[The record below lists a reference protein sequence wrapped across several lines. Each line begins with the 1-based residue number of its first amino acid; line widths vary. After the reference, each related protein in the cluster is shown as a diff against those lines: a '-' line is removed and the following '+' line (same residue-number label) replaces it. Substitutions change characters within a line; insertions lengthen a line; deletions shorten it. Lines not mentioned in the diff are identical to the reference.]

1 MRPLLIVGC
10 GGLGLEVLSMAKDC
24 TKLFVQSEGSV
35 EDVELIVVGF
45 YDDGEP
51 RKVDADRVYGNK
63 LQYFHNMN
71 AVPED
76 ALFVV
81 AVGDP
86 VTRHKLFGQFISAGL
101 QPVTLI
107 HRSAVVD
114 NTATIGQ
121 GCILCPNTFVGP
133 FAAIGQNSI
142 INNYSSVAHDAKI
155 GCSCV
160 LHPYATLSGFAT
172 VGSYS
177 LLATRAT
184 VLVSTNMGAFS
195 KLSAGSI
202 LNTDTK
208 DGSLA
213 VGNPAKHRVMF
224 RDPTENSS

>member
-121 GCILCPNTFVGP
+121 GCICLLYTSPSP
-133 FAAIGQNSI
+133 RDKRQSRMP
-142 INNYSSVAHDAKI
+142 SSA
-155 GCSCV
+155 
-160 LHPYATLSGFAT
+160 
-172 VGSYS
+172 
-177 LLATRAT
+177 
-184 VLVSTNMGAFS
+184 
-195 KLSAGSI
+195 
-202 LNTDTK
+202 
-208 DGSLA
+208 
-213 VGNPAKHRVMF
+213 
-224 RDPTENSS
+224 

>member
-1 MRPLLIVGC
+1 MRSLLIVGC
-10 GGLGLEVLSMAKDC
+10 GGLGLEVLSIAKDC
-24 TKLFVQSEGSV
+24 SKRIVQPEGRG
-35 EDVELIVVGF
+35 ENVELEVVGF

-51 RKVDADRVYGNK
+51 RKGDADRVYGGN
-63 LQYFHNMN
+63 LQYFNN
-71 AVPED
+71 FEAVPEN
-76 ALFVV
+76 AFFVV

-86 VTRHKLFGQFISAGL
+86 GARHKLFEKCISAGL
-101 QPVTLI
+101 KPVTLI
-107 HRSAVVD
+107 HSSAVVD
-114 NTATIGQ
+114 RTAEIGQ
-121 GCILCPNTFVGP
+121 GSILCPNSFVGP
-133 FAAIGQNSI
+133 FATIGHNSI

-155 GCSCV
+155 GDSCV
-160 LHPYATLSGFAT
+160 LHPYATLSGFAS
-172 VGSYS
+172 VGPYS

-195 KLSAGSI
+195 KLSAGSV

>member
-1 MRPLLIVGC
+1 MRPLVIVGC
-10 GGLGLEVLSMAKDC
+10 GGLGLEVLSMARDC
-24 TKLFVQSEGSV
+24 TKLCVQPQGIV
-35 EDVELIVVGF
+35 EDVELTVVGF

-51 RKVDADRVYGNK
+51 RKVDADRVSGNK
-63 LQYFHNMN
+63 LQFFDNMN
-71 AVPED
+71 AVPEN
-76 ALFVV
+76 AFFVV

-86 VTRHKLFGQFISAGL
+86 FTRHKLFEQCIAAGL

-114 NTATIGQ
+114 NTAAIGP
-121 GCILCPNTFVGP
+121 GCILCPNSFAGP
-133 FAAIGQNSI
+133 FATIGQNSV

-155 GCSCV
+155 GHSCV
-160 LHPYATLSGFAT
+160 LHPYATLSGFASI
-172 VGSYS
+172 GPYS

-184 VLVSTNMGAFS
+184 VLVATKMGAFS
-195 KLSAGSI
+195 KLSAGSV

-224 RDPTENSS
+224 RDPTKSS